1 MGGLRYESLADMP
14 AGMRSMAT
22 AKITVKAIQVAGKSK
37 YHNQKTV
44 VNGITF
50 DSAKEANRYRQL
62 LVYERAGIIRD
73 LRLQQEFTLKE
84 AFVTAEGERVRAIR
98 YRADFTYRVSMGL
111 FQTDWDKYFVS
122 EDLLY
127 YTTLLKSGGDLC
139 QVIEDVKGV
148 RTDTY
153 KMKYKMMEDLGFQI
167 REI

>member
-14 AGMRSMAT
+14 AGMRSMAA

-50 DSAKEANRYRQL
+50 DSA
-62 LVYERAGIIRD
+62 
-73 LRLQQEFTLKE
+73 KE

-111 FQTDWDKYFVS
+111 FQTDWDKYFVC

-148 RTDTY
+148 RTDAY
-153 KMKYKMMEDLGFQI
+153 KMKYKMMADLGFQI
-167 REI
+167 REV

>member
-14 AGMRSMAT
+14 AGMRSMAE

-62 LVYERAGIIRD
+62 DKLRD

-111 FQTDWDKYFVS
+111 FQTDWDKYFVC

-148 RTDTY
+148 RTDAY
-153 KMKYKMMEDLGFQI
+153 KMKYKMMADLGFQI

>member
-14 AGMRSMAT
+14 AGMRSMAA
-22 AKITVKAIQVAGKSK
+22 AKITVKAIPVAGKSK

-50 DSAKEANRYRQL
+50 DSLKEANRYRQL
-62 LVYERAGIIRD
+62 LVYERTGIIRE

-84 AFVTAEGERVRAIR
+84 AFVTAEGERVKAIR

-111 FQTDWDKYFVS
+111 YKADWDQYFAC
-122 EDLLY
+122 EDLLF
-127 YTTLLKSGGDLC
+127 YTELLRKSGDGV

-148 RTDTY
+148 RTDVY
-153 KMKYKMMEDLGFQI
+153 KMKYKMMADFGFQI